1 MRPSGRPTREPR
13 PGNRGLRPGF
23 SLVESLIALSIL
35 ALVFTAIASA
45 IGAGTASAGET
56 RSRVTATLAAEEL
69 LAEVLAE
76 EWDDLTD
83 WHGFSEPVGAARA
96 PDGREAPAL
105 KNMARSALVIEEV
118 RLLEPAG
125 IEVSGRTVV
134 IEVHDRDQRRLTRL
148 ERFVPGARENES

>member
-1 MRPSGRPTREPR
+1 MRPSGRATRGMR

-76 EWDDLTD
+76 DWDDLTD
-83 WHGFSEPVGAARA
+83 WHGFSEPVGAGRA
-96 PDGREAPAL
+96 TDGQTTPPSG
-105 KNMARSALVIEEV
+105 NMSRSALVIDEV

-125 IEVSGRTVV
+125 IEVPGRIIV
-134 IEVHDRDQRRLTRL
+134 IEVHDRDERRLTRL
-148 ERFVPGARENES
+148 ERFVPGASENGS